1 MRALWRMP
9 FRTEMVSKEWLT
21 YIPLGH
27 FSRKTKN
34 GQNMEKMLRFPLGF
48 ENLED
53 TWWQLC
59 NIANLL
65 GLCPQTSWNT
75 YNPPLTLHL
84 TSDTCS
90 FGIFQRLSRTCKM
103 KNKELIPKRCQQIQI
118 DSIAVTFEPIHPIC
132 LEKKGHTKASL
143 TSQDNSDSSM
153 AMEILEKNWWAL
165 TDFVKLV
172 QYI

>member
-1 MRALWRMP
+1 
-9 FRTEMVSKEWLT
+9 
-21 YIPLGH
+21 
-27 FSRKTKN
+27 
-34 GQNMEKMLRFPLGF
+34 MEHL
-48 ENLED
+48 
-53 TWWQLC
+53 Q
-59 NIANLL
+59 
-65 GLCPQTSWNT
+65 
-75 YNPPLTLHL
+75 PLTLHL

-118 DSIAVTFEPIHPIC
+118 DSIPVTFEPIHPIC

-153 AMEILEKNWWAL
+153 AMEIFEKNWWTQ

-172 QYI
+172 QYTERVSVLVEKWISAGHGIKFNPATYCHLIHDTSSIIAVVISSMPFCHIFTTMQHVP